1 MPTAHTVRLYRA
13 QLSST
18 DESERCGRAAFAV
31 RHLSEMR
38 LLITAT
44 GDLDATNAR
53 ALGRFVERHTGVS
66 KQLVLDLSDV
76 EFFGTEGFAALHYV
90 SVHCARHDVDW
101 LFIGGRPVRRIV
113 AICDP
118 DAELPLADGLAAA
131 LARLDHLERC
141 RHPVQSA
148 DRRPLQ
154 SDHGDSRPR
163 PSRGDGNRV
172 ADRPTTRPFPIL
184 RRSARQRPSAR
195 THTARMR
202 ERRQGEQPDSSTQ
215 VP

>member
-1 MPTAHTVRLYRA
+1 MPVVHTVRLYRA
-13 QLSST
+13 QLSSA

-31 RHLSEMR
+31 RYLSEMR

-66 KQLVLDLSDV
+66 KQLVLDLSDL

-101 LFIGGRPVRRIV
+101 LFIGRTVRRIV

-118 DAELPLADGLAAA
+118 DAELPLADGLADA
-131 LARLDHLERC
+131 LARLDHLGMCGGRALAEL
-141 RHPVQSA
+141 S
-148 DRRPLQ
+148 
-154 SDHGDSRPR
+154 
-163 PSRGDGNRV
+163 
-172 ADRPTTRPFPIL
+172 
-184 RRSARQRPSAR
+184 
-195 THTARMR
+195 
-202 ERRQGEQPDSSTQ
+202 
-215 VP
+215 

>member
-13 QLSST
+13 QLSSA

-76 EFFGTEGFAALHYV
+76 EFFGSEGFAALHYV

-101 LFIGGRPVRRIV
+101 LFIGGRDRAAHRGNLRSGRRASARRRPGRRAGPPRSPRALPASRPVR
-113 AICDP
+113 
-118 DAELPLADGLAAA
+118 G
-131 LARLDHLERC
+131 
-141 RHPVQSA
+141 
-148 DRRPLQ
+148 
-154 SDHGDSRPR
+154 
-163 PSRGDGNRV
+163 
-172 ADRPTTRPFPIL
+172 
-184 RRSARQRPSAR
+184 
-195 THTARMR
+195 
-202 ERRQGEQPDSSTQ
+202 
-215 VP
+215 

>member
-13 QLSST
+13 QLSSA

-90 SVHCARHDVDW
+90 SGHCARHDVDW
-101 LFIGGRPVRRIV
+101 LFIGDQRVRRLV

-118 DAELPLADGLAAA
+118 HVSLPRAHDLAAA
-131 LARLDHLERC
+131 LAVLD
-141 RHPVQSA
+141 Q
-148 DRRPLQ
+148 
-154 SDHGDSRPR
+154 
-163 PSRGDGNRV
+163 RGR
-172 ADRPTTRPFPIL
+172 
-184 RRSARQRPSAR
+184 
-195 THTARMR
+195 
-202 ERRQGEQPDSSTQ
+202 
-215 VP
+215 

>member
-1 MPTAHTVRLYRA
+1 MPTSHTVRLYRA

-18 DESERCGRAAFAV
+18 DESECFGRAAFAV
-31 RHLSEMR
+31 RHLSATR
-38 LLITAT
+38 LLLTAT

-76 EFFGTEGFAALHYV
+76 EFFATEGFAALHYV

-101 LFIGGRPVRRIV
+101 LFTGGRPVRRIV

-131 LARLDHLERC
+131 LARLDHIERC
-141 RHPVQSA
+141 RHRVQSA
-148 DRRPLQ
+148 
-154 SDHGDSRPR
+154 G
-163 PSRGDGNRV
+163 
-172 ADRPTTRPFPIL
+172 
-184 RRSARQRPSAR
+184 
-195 THTARMR
+195 
-202 ERRQGEQPDSSTQ
+202 
-215 VP
+215 

>member
-13 QLSST
+13 QLSA

-76 EFFGTEGFAALHYV
+76 EFFGSEGFAALHYV

-101 LFIGGRPVRRIV
+101 LFIGGRTMRRMV

-131 LARLDHLERC
+131 LARLDHLGRC

-148 DRRPLQ
+148 GRRPLQ
-154 SDHGDSRPR
+154 SDHAIPAPGPPR
-163 PSRGDGNRV
+163 RDGNRI
-172 ADRPTTRPFPIL
+172 ADRPTTRPFPVPVG
-184 RRSARQRPSAR
+184 QR
-195 THTARMR
+195 
-202 ERRQGEQPDSSTQ
+202 DSDHQ
-215 VP
+215 HD

>member
-13 QLSST
+13 QLSSA

-101 LFIGGRPVRRIV
+101 LFIGGRTMRRIV

-118 DAELPLADGLAAA
+118 DAELPLADAVAAA
-131 LARLDHLERC
+131 MARLDHLGRC
-141 RHPVQSA
+141 RHAVQSA
-148 DRRPLQ
+148 GRRPLQ
-154 SDHGDSRPR
+154 DHAIPASGRS
-163 PSRGDGNRV
+163 V
-172 ADRPTTRPFPIL
+172 A
-184 RRSARQRPSAR
+184 
-195 THTARMR
+195 TA
-202 ERRQGEQPDSSTQ
+202 TA
-215 VP
+215 

>member
-13 QLSST
+13 QLSSA

-101 LFIGGRPVRRIV
+101 LFIGGRTMRRMV

-131 LARLDHLERC
+131 LARLDHLANLGRE
-141 RHPVQSA
+141 PLE
-148 DRRPLQ
+148 DRL
-154 SDHGDSRPR
+154 
-163 PSRGDGNRV
+163 
-172 ADRPTTRPFPIL
+172 
-184 RRSARQRPSAR
+184 
-195 THTARMR
+195 
-202 ERRQGEQPDSSTQ
+202 STICW
-215 VP
+215 

>member
-13 QLSST
+13 QLSSA

-76 EFFGTEGFAALHYV
+76 EFFGTEG
-90 SVHCARHDVDW
+90 RVDDDDLW
-101 LFIGGRPVRRIV
+101 
-113 AICDP
+113 
-118 DAELPLADGLAAA
+118 
-131 LARLDHLERC
+131 ER
-141 RHPVQSA
+141 
-148 DRRPLQ
+148 
-154 SDHGDSRPR
+154 
-163 PSRGDGNRV
+163 SRG
-172 ADRPTTRPFPIL
+172 
-184 RRSARQRPSAR
+184 
-195 THTARMR
+195 
-202 ERRQGEQPDSSTQ
+202 
-215 VP
+215 

>member
-13 QLSST
+13 QLSSA
-18 DESERCGRAAFAV
+18 DESERCGRAALAV

-66 KQLVLDLSDV
+66 KQLALDLSDV

-90 SVHCARHDVDW
+90 SEHCARHDVDW
-101 LFIGGRPVRRIV
+101 LFIGGPTVRRIV

-118 DAELPLADGLAAA
+118 NAELPLADSLAAA
-131 LARLDHLERC
+131 LAHLDRLVRF
-141 RHPVQSA
+141 RAS
-148 DRRPLQ
+148 RRVRRA
-154 SDHGDSRPR
+154 SRPVR
-163 PSRGDGNRV
+163 RASRRV
-172 ADRPTTRPFPIL
+172 
-184 RRSARQRPSAR
+184 RRA
-195 THTARMR
+195 
-202 ERRQGEQPDSSTQ
+202 
-215 VP
+215 

>member
-13 QLSST
+13 QLSSA
-18 DESERCGRAAFAV
+18 DESEHCGRGAFAV

-76 EFFGTEGFAALHYV
+76 EFFGSEGFAALHYV

-101 LFIGGRPVRRIV
+101 LFIGGRTMRRIV

-131 LARLDHLERC
+131 LARLDHLGRC

-148 DRRPLQ
+148 SRRPPQ
-154 SDHGDSRPR
+154 SDHAIPAPGRP
-163 PSRGDGNRV
+163 V
-172 ADRPTTRPFPIL
+172 A
-184 RRSARQRPSAR
+184 
-195 THTARMR
+195 TA
-202 ERRQGEQPDSSTQ
+202 TA
-215 VP
+215 

>member
-1 MPTAHTVRLYRA
+1 MPTAHTVGLYRA
-13 QLSST
+13 QESSA
-18 DESERCGRAAFAV
+18 DQSERCGRAAFAV

-53 ALGRFVERHTGVS
+53 AVGRFVERHTGVS

-76 EFFGTEGFAALHYV
+76 EFFGTEGFAALHYI

-101 LFIGGRPVRRIV
+101 LFIGGPTVRRIV

-131 LARLDHLERC
+131 LARLDHLETC

-148 DRRPLQ
+148 
-154 SDHGDSRPR
+154 G
-163 PSRGDGNRV
+163 
-172 ADRPTTRPFPIL
+172 
-184 RRSARQRPSAR
+184 
-195 THTARMR
+195 
-202 ERRQGEQPDSSTQ
+202 
-215 VP
+215 